1 MSPLPPTRERP
12 ITGPH
17 TDGPAS
23 RHDFLDGEPPR
34 PGRGRRWAK
43 RIAIIVVVILAMAA
57 GALAAVTF
65 VAKQELDEWVAPK
78 NAAGRAA
85 QKQLSKPIAGKPT
98 NILVI
103 GSDHREGD
111 AADNKRSD
119 TMMLVRL
126 DPDRKTIS
134 ILSFPRDLYVTI
146 PGHGQAKI
154 NDSYT
159 YGGPALTIQT
169 IKEITGQ
176 DVNFSLE
183 VDFDGFKGI
192 VDTFDG
198 IFVDVDRHY
207 MVAEGSGHSAIDV
220 QAGYQRLQGKDAL
233 AFARHR
239 VSDSDFHRIARQQQ
253 VLASLKKQIAASGIR
268 NNIPQLIRILKKN
281 VTAVGGGGDG
291 VPYGVLRDYIQ
302 LGLALDGKDVYQI
315 EYEGIVGTAGEAS
328 IVEYEPEKMKSAVEA
343 FLSPNAKAREATV
356 DQLVGTKAPSAGADT
371 TGADTAKEADAT
383 PAPADVTVTVRNG
396 SGVGG
401 VAGNM
406 AGQLRNAGYQVS
418 GEQTNADTQ
427 NYANTRVQYRAEAGK
442 AAAQALA
449 ARIEG
454 ATAEQS
460 TTSNRFD
467 TQLLV
472 IVGKTGTTLEGGDG
486 GDDDTS
492 SDASTTAP
500 QYAGNAVPEKA
511 AAKVTTDAEYGREL
525 FSQVDQSQLKF
536 PLLYPTA
543 RPEGSTYDEV
553 VQYSIVKGKSAYRN
567 FRLVGETGVNG
578 EYWGLQGTNWPD
590 PPILDGATREV
601 VRGGRTYKLYFNG
614 TKLHMVSW
622 RQGAGVYWVT
632 NTILDKLSNE
642 TMLAVAASVKPY
654 R

>member
-17 TDGPAS
+17 SDGHAPQP
-23 RHDFLDGEPPR
+23 DPFGGEPAG
-34 PGRGRRWAK
+34 PGRGRRWVK
-43 RIAIIVVVILAMAA
+43 RIAIIIVVLLAMAA

-85 QKQLSKPIAGKPT
+85 QKQLSEPVAGEPT

-111 AADNKRSD
+111 ATDDKRSD

-134 ILSFPRDLYVTI
+134 ILSFPRDLWVNI
-146 PGHGQAKI
+146 PGHGEAKI
-154 NDSYT
+154 NDSYNL
-159 YGGPALTIQT
+159 GGPALTIET
-169 IKEITGQ
+169 IKQVTGQ

-198 IFVDVDRHY
+198 IFVDVDRKY
-207 MVAEGSGHSAIDV
+207 FVAEGSGHSAIDV
-220 QAGYQRLQGKDAL
+220 QPGYQRLQGRDAL

-239 VSDSDFHRIARQQQ
+239 VSDSDFHRIVRQQQ

-268 NNIPQLIRILKKN
+268 SNIPSLIRILRKN
-281 VTAVGGGGDG
+281 ITAVSGGGGG
-291 VPYGVLRDYIQ
+291 VPYGVLRDYLQ

-315 EYEGIVGTAGEAS
+315 EYEGVTGEAGAAS
-328 IVEYEPEKMKSAVEA
+328 IVVFEPEKMKTAVDA
-343 FLSPNAKAREATV
+343 FLSPNAQARDATV
-356 DQLVGTKAPSAGADT
+356 DQLVGTKAPVAEADT
-371 TGADTAKEADAT
+371 TGTEKADAGDAA
-383 PAPADVTVTVRNG
+383 PAPADVTVSVRNG
-396 SGVGG
+396 SGVAG
-401 VAGNM
+401 VAGDM

-442 AAAQALA
+442 PAAEALA

-454 ATAEQS
+454 ATAEEATS
-460 TTSNRFD
+460 SNRFD

-472 IVGKTGTTLEGGDG
+472 IVGKTGTSIEGGTG
-486 GDDDTS
+486 GDATGGNDDL
-492 SDASTTAP
+492 AGAP
-500 QYAGNAVPEKA
+500 QYAGNTVPAKA
-511 AAKVTTDAEYGREL
+511 AAKVTTDAEYGRDL
-525 FSQVDQSQLKF
+525 LAQVDQAQLKF
-536 PLLYPTA
+536 PLLYPTV

-567 FRLVGETGVNG
+567 FRLVGETGENG

-590 PPILDGATREV
+590 PPILEGATREI
-601 VRGGRTYKLYFNG
+601 VRGGRTFKLYFNG
-614 TKLHMVSW
+614 TKLHMISW

-632 NTILDKLSNE
+632 NTLFDKLSNE
-642 TMLAVAASVKPY
+642 TMLAVAAGVKPY